1 MAKRPHLVLGSHS
14 IDSDED
20 SDQPSSEHLA
30 FIPKRLT
37 GNVIT
42 LKSEELNK
50 ERIGTVF
57 LGIITPEYNQSM
69 WDLDVQRWK
78 EGFNLPNTTQ
88 YCIEV
93 KMQNLNLSDGK
104 PTKKVDA
111 ASAIVEIET
120 ALTVINAA
128 PCGVPIRVIFLGPGV
143 SQLTLDALMYLV
155 REWKAPNNETRN
167 DKYIQ
172 VVTTGVLMQRNLF
185 DLCKKLCLA
194 GICQTI
200 QFYDTM
206 QYYPFG
212 HYRRSFFLE

>member
-1 MAKRPHLVLGSHS
+1 MAKHCPHLLGSDS
-14 IDSDED
+14 SDSDED
-20 SDQPSSEHLA
+20 SHQPSAEYLA
-30 FIPKRLT
+30 FIPKKLT

-50 ERIGTVF
+50 VLIGTVF
-57 LGIITPEYNQSM
+57 LGIITPEYTQSM
-69 WDLDVQRWK
+69 WDFAVQRWK
-78 EGFNLPNTTQ
+78 DEFELPSTTQ

-93 KMQNLNLSDGK
+93 KMQNLNLLDGK

-167 DKYIQ
+167 DKCIQ
-172 VVTTGVLMQRNLF
+172 VVTTGVQMQRNLF
-185 DLCKKLCLA
+185 DLCKKLC
-194 GICQTI
+194 
-200 QFYDTM
+200 
-206 QYYPFG
+206 
-212 HYRRSFFLE
+212 

>member
-1 MAKRPHLVLGSHS
+1 MAKHCPHLLGSDS
-14 IDSDED
+14 SDSDED
-20 SDQPSSEHLA
+20 SHQPCADHLA
-30 FIPKRLT
+30 FIPKKLT

-57 LGIITPEYNQSM
+57 LGIITPEYDQSM

-78 EGFNLPNTTQ
+78 NEFDLPNTTQ

-120 ALTVINAA
+120 ALTVINKAA
-128 PCGVPIRVIFLGPGV
+128 LGATIRVIFLGPGV

-155 REWKAPNNETRN
+155 REWKAPNDETRN
-167 DKYIQ
+167 DKNIQ
-172 VVTTGVLMQRNLF
+172 VVTTGVLVQRNLF